1 MGNPSEELA
10 KIIQDRLQ
18 AEGLLSDEQRKRI
31 GGKLIQGKL
40 KQEDWLSAIELSLP
54 KEEHDAP

>member
-1 MGNPSEELA
+1 MENPNEALA

-31 GGKLIQGKL
+31 GDKLATGKL
-40 KQEDWLSAIELSLP
+40 KQEDWLSAIEQSAS
-54 KEEHDAP
+54 KEKRHAS